1 MDDHVS
7 RCGSTYRLGGSKWLV
22 CAKRHHEQGLH
33 VSIGSDPVFW
43 WASDEHGQHEAT
55 TAELTAELALLG
67 RCDIRA
73 DDPRDCAACR
83 RAWAY
88 CRCDGGPQA
97 MTLNG
102 RADQPPP
109 KQTAAMARE
118 QGFTGEA
125 CGGCGSMRVVR
136 NGSCLLCRS
145 CGQTSGCS

>member
-1 MDDHVS
+1 MNHVS
-7 RCGSTYRLGGSKWLV
+7 RCGFTYRLGGSNWLV
-22 CAKRHHEQGLH
+22 CAKRYHDQGLH
-33 VSIGSDPVFW
+33 VSIATDPVFW

-55 TAELTAELALLG
+55 TAELAAELALLG
-67 RCDIRA
+67 RCDI
-73 DDPRDCAACR
+73 PLVP
-83 RAWAY
+83 
-88 CRCDGGPQA
+88 CDIGDKVIA
-97 MTLNG
+97 LTLNG
-102 RADQPPP
+102 RADQHTP